1 MPKYYV
7 TRGYLGFGDNAVEAS
22 STRMLANGRPPNASS
37 GPDGNDIRGPH
48 GVEHDLENQ
57 GALFGAEVL
66 CVGGRAE
73 DIRSLVVLNLE
84 DPSTL
89 QALHSVMVNSLGKQ
103 YDKIVNEILA
113 TLKEHNI
120 V

>member
-1 MPKYYV
+1 MPKYYI
-7 TRGYLGFGDNAVEAS
+7 TRGYLGFGDTTTEKS

-48 GVEHDLENQ
+48 GVEHELENQ
-57 GALFGAEVL
+57 GALFGTEVL
-66 CVGGRAE
+66 CIGGRATSMK
-73 DIRSLVVLNLE
+73 SLVVLDLE

-89 QALHSVMVNSLGKQ
+89 QALHGVMVNSLGKQ